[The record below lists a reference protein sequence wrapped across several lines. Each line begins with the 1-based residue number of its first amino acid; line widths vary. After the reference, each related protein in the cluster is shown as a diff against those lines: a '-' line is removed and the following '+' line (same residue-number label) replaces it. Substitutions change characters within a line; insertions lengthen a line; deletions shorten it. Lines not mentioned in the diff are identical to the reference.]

1 MTGDR
6 RADVQS
12 AAAQDAPA
20 DEPASAD
27 LLARIAEVRRRR
39 QAAGAPGVVG
49 AAPPSP
55 PSTPVAVARAVDGE
69 LVRKAL
75 LGAPYALDGGDPS
88 PINFMRRLYL
98 AHELARFHDAGF
110 VVAAYLALLK
120 RLPFE
125 GETRRRCADL
135 RCGMGRGML
144 LARLRFSPEGRQ
156 FGVWVLGLSLWTL
169 IDLLRLGPR
178 RWSGLRRGVAMT
190 DG

>member
-39 QAAGAPGVVG
+39 QAAGAPGGVG
-49 AAPPSP
+49 AAPP
-55 PSTPVAVARAVDGE
+55 PSSPVAVAGAVDGE

-75 LGAPYALDGGDPS
+75 LGAPYALDGGGPS
-88 PINFMRRLYL
+88 PINVMRRLYL

-110 VVAAYLALLK
+110 VVAAYLAILK

-125 GETRRRCADL
+125 REARRRCADL
-135 RCGMGRGML
+135 RCGMGRGVL
-144 LARLRFSPEGRQ
+144 LTRLRFSPEGRQ
-156 FGVWVLGLSLWTL
+156 FRVWVPGLSLWAL
-169 IDLLRLGPR
+169 VDLLRLGPR
-178 RWSGLRRGVAMT
+178 RWSRLRRGVAMT
-190 DG
+190 DE